1 MITAFFT
8 SQLFMRFAPYIF
20 GALIA
25 IGLALTLYGFG
36 YTAGKRVVMAEF
48 NEYRAMIAARDL
60 EAERLAI
67 KDLAFRTRQAEVIV
81 EEVLVEVEKIR
92 TVYRNITK
100 EVTVYV
106 PSDSCELPAGWRL
119 LHDAAAEGRDPE
131 PPGSPDAAPVPAQD
145 AAITVIEN
153 YESCRINAER
163 LEGLQQWVREVAGA
177 HVSE

>member
-1 MITAFFT
+1 MIAA
-8 SQLFMRFAPYIF
+8 LFASIVGHRWFDKVFPIF
-20 GALIA
+20 CGLLIA
-25 IGLALTLYGFG
+25 FGLAAALYGFG
-36 YTAGKRVVMAEF
+36 YSAGKRVVEKSFA
-48 NEYRAMIAARDL
+48 EYRQMIAARDL

-67 KDLAFRTRQAEVIV
+67 KDLAFRTRKAEVIV
-81 EEVLVEVEKIR
+81 EKHIVEVEKIR

-145 AAITVIEN
+145 AAVTVIEN
-153 YESCRINAER
+153 YESCRVNAER
-163 LEGLQQWVREVAGA
+163 LEGLQQWVREVAR
-177 HVSE
+177 E